1 VTAHEAPPRADR
13 AATSDPALDGEPSP
27 WLLIYALWGG
37 LTSWALHLW
46 TLTSLASDACRD
58 GLTWAMHLTTGVTGV
73 GAIAAI
79 VAAVHL
85 NRRVSRIAAANG
97 RTRMLSALAVLIDVA
112 SLALI
117 VLEAIPAGI
126 IDPCRV
132 T

>member
-1 VTAHEAPPRADR
+1 VTAHEAPPRDGR
-13 AATSDPALDGEPSP
+13 AEPGPDAEPSP

-37 LTSWALHLW
+37 LTWWAVHLW

-58 GLTWAMHLTTGVTGV
+58 GLTWAMHLTTAVTAL
-73 GAIAAI
+73 GAIAAV

-85 NRRVSRIAAANG
+85 NRRVSRVAAANG
-97 RTRMLSALAVLIDVA
+97 RTRMLSAMAVLIDVA